1 MLLSSSFIFL
11 MYFLIPFFWLPLSHL
26 DWIWF
31 TFLYGHWS
39 FSLIKYWNLHLAF
52 IYFIIL
58 RANIWRVVAFWIRW
72 LALIFHVLVLTF
84 VHQLVWLILPLLFL
98 GFLWAAYSWG
108 CNLHYD
114 SKTKTK
120 DNLFLHEASAS
131 PLSAGKLHIKSC
143 VWLDCFTHVF
153 SFFLCNFP
161 LLYDQFCKFLNIF
174 FFLFKNTFYYF

>member
-72 LALIFHVLVLTF
+72 LALIFHILVLTF

-114 SKTKTK
+114 SKNKSKRQLVPTWSFCIT
-120 DNLFLHEASAS
+120 
-131 PLSAGKLHIKSC
+131 PLSWEATHQELC
-143 VWLDCFTHVF
+143 LAWLFYACLLFF
-153 SFFLCNFP
+153 SLQFPTTLWP
-161 LLYDQFCKFLNIF
+161 LL
-174 FFLFKNTFYYF
+174 